1 MKRIWI
7 LVLALLMV
15 APSLWAQQKSN
26 RSTLRIRLSDGGPL
40 LVTINGRD
48 FKKIGRSITIAD
60 IPRKRQN
67 LQVYRYRPYADG
79 DGGKAELVFSGTI
92 KVQKGSVYDCIVE
105 TSSRK
110 FRMKEVASLQPLAQ
124 RPPFNPRQDQPL
136 QQSQDEP
143 MADGNQYSN
152 DDVTLE
158 MPPDRTVSPKLASL
172 KAAMDKVD
180 ADSKKLAEAR
190 KYIAANAITAAEAK
204 DIAGWIFFDDNRLL
218 FVKSAYAKVTDK
230 TNFATVG
237 EVFTLPESR
246 KEFDRFLESQQ

>member
-7 LVLALLMV
+7 LVLTLLIA

-26 RSTLRIRLSDGGPL
+26 RSTLRIRLSDGSPL

-60 IPRKRQN
+60 IPRKRQD

-92 KVQKGSVYDCIVE
+92 KVQKGSIYDCIVE
-105 TSSRK
+105 PGSRK
-110 FRMKEVASLQPLAQ
+110 FRMKEVAMLQPLAQ
-124 RPPFNPRQDQPL
+124 QPPFNPRRDQPL
-136 QQSQDEP
+136 QQQQNTA
-143 MADGNQYSN
+143 MNDGNEYSN
-152 DDVTLE
+152 DDVAIE
-158 MPPDRTVSPKLASL
+158 MPPDRTVSAKLAPL

-190 KYIAANAITAAEAK
+190 RYVAANAVTAAEVK
-204 DIAGWIFFDDNRLL
+204 DIAGWIFFDDNRLP
-218 FVKSAYAKVTDK
+218 FIKAAYARVTDK
-230 TNFATVG
+230 ANFATVR